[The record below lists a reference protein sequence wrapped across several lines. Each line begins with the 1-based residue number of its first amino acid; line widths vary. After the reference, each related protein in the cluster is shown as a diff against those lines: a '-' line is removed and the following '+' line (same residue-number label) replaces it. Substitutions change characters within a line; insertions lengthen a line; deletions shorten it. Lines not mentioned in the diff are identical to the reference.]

1 MPDFYRSAQEGENK
15 TYKELSTTC
24 SCVLKKVLT
33 KIQSTIFIV
42 NTPSASLVFIP
53 SVLSKHSH
61 SPLLFI
67 MLHKIS

>member
-1 MPDFYRSAQEGENK
+1 MPDFYRSAQKGENK
-15 TYKELSTTC
+15 TYKGLSTTC

-42 NTPSASLVFIP
+42 NTPSAALVFTS
-53 SVLSKHSH
+53 SVQKHNH